1 MTGPL
6 NSGFNLEYFLIQ
18 TRVMLRPVTSD
29 VLWVDEW
36 GGEGDGR
43 TTKPLQGPGT
53 HDRNAMTFL
62 AI

>member
-1 MTGPL
+1 
-6 NSGFNLEYFLIQ
+6 
-18 TRVMLRPVTSD
+18 MLRPVTSD
-29 VLWVDEW
+29 ILWVDEW